1 MLLLSYLGA
10 AILKLSKMT
19 LKVTERDFPCHLIPT
34 HLPGILYSCY
44 SVFVHKIILPPPFVL
59 FPNQCHREFR
69 YVYDKC
75 LGGVA
80 LVSVCFVA
88 ETVTIVTLALLV
100 ALDGKSQALRKLSFS
115 APRIIDDRT

>member
-1 MLLLSYLGA
+1 
-10 AILKLSKMT
+10 MT

-44 SVFVHKIILPPPFVL
+44 PVFVHKIILPPPFVL
-59 FPNQCHREFR
+59 YPNQCQREFR

-75 LGGVA
+75 LRGVA

-88 ETVTIVTLALLV
+88 ETVTIVTLAPFV

-115 APRIIDDRT
+115 APRIIDDKT